1 MRNWVE
7 RLRWYHMT
15 PTMLRD
21 MGMKP
26 NRTIWDVLAIALFVV
41 LVVFG
46 LAVAGVFVLFTVGMS
61 HYGANK

>member
-1 MRNWVE
+1 
-7 RLRWYHMT
+7 
-15 PTMLRD
+15 MLRD

-46 LAVAGVFVLFTVGMS
+46 LAVAGVFVLIAVGMS

>member
-1 MRNWVE
+1 MRNWVV
-7 RLRWYHMT
+7 RLRWCHTT

-46 LAVAGVFVLFTVGMS
+46 LAVAGVFVLIAVGMS